1 MEKGDAREDRQEPER
16 EVFTDFTG
24 GAPGSV
30 TKPAE
35 EIQPVFMQHGNFI
48 SGTCKTPEP
57 KLRGQDTCLKT
68 LITARR
74 RTGRTEP
81 A

>member
-1 MEKGDAREDRQEPER
+1 MGKGDSREDRQEPER

-35 EIQPVFMQHGNFI
+35 EIQPVFIQHGNFI
-48 SGTCKTPEP
+48 SGTCKNPGAEAP
-57 KLRGQDTCLKT
+57 GAGYL
-68 LITARR
+68 
-74 RTGRTEP
+74 TENSDYC
-81 A
+81 AAANRSY